1 MKFCTIVARNYLPH
15 ARVLAWS
22 LARHGDQRLSVLVI
36 DDVEKQVDPSTEP
49 FEVVHPDDLDLSTRQ
64 FHLMATIYD
73 VMELSTAMKPW
84 LMDYLLAQTGDPVAY
99 LDPDMELFAP
109 IDDVGGLADEHGI
122 VLTPHLTEP
131 LPRDGLFPDETYILR
146 AGVFNLGFIALST
159 DSLPFRQ
166 WWKKRLDRDCRIS
179 QAEGLFVDQR
189 WIDLVPGLFDHAII
203 RDPGFNVAY
212 WNLSTRKVTRA
223 GSGFMVD
230 DRPLR
235 LFHFSGFSPL
245 DPHLLSRHLANGR
258 ARVHLADQPAL
269 ARICSRYAKSLLDAG
284 YLEAQRSAYRFN
296 YAANGIPIDRR
307 LRNAYRLAVLERE
320 PLSAEVLPD
329 PFDPTEATAFF
340 DFMLDVPPGGD
351 ERTVP
356 PYFAELHRGRVD
368 LQGAFPTLDGEGAV
382 RYLEWV
388 ERSARLEGFVPPHY
402 LPPYRPPRP
411 LLVRPRHEALPQGVN
426 VIGYLDAE
434 DGVGELARQ
443 FGRVL
448 AAARIEHSLVPYAH
462 TPTRRFAALPGSVGV
477 AEFDI
482 NLICVNADELA
493 LFFARQLEGYHRPHA
508 TVAVW
513 AWEVAQFPAWM
524 QRSDHFVD
532 EIWVQS
538 AHTAAAVAPMTDKPV
553 VVMPPP
559 ATDRTAPQLT
569 RSELDLPEGFLFLF
583 CFSYL
588 SVFERKNPIAV
599 VEAFKQAFRPGDGPQ
614 LVIKSVQGWRFPADR
629 ARLRAAACGRSDIHF
644 IDTYESSIR
653 QQGLIGHCD
662 CYVSLHRA
670 EGYGFTM
677 AEAMSYGK
685 PVIATGYSG
694 NLEFMNED
702 NSFLVPSQ
710 LQPIPYG
717 CDPYPPGG
725 PWAEPDV
732 GAAAELMRT
741 TVADPHL
748 AARTGSRAQADLATL
763 HSPASRA
770 NFVRSRLERLRSS
783 A

>member
-1 MKFCTIVARNYLPH
+1 M
-15 ARVLAWS
+15 
-22 LARHGDQRLSVLVI
+22 
-36 DDVEKQVDPSTEP
+36 
-49 FEVVHPDDLDLSTRQ
+49 
-64 FHLMATIYD
+64 
-73 VMELSTAMKPW
+73 
-84 LMDYLLAQTGDPVAY
+84 
-99 LDPDMELFAP
+99 
-109 IDDVGGLADEHGI
+109 
-122 VLTPHLTEP
+122 
-131 LPRDGLFPDETYILR
+131 
-146 AGVFNLGFIALST
+146 
-159 DSLPFRQ
+159 
-166 WWKKRLDRDCRIS
+166 
-179 QAEGLFVDQR
+179 
-189 WIDLVPGLFDHAII
+189 
-203 RDPGFNVAY
+203 
-212 WNLSTRKVTRA
+212 
-223 GSGFMVD
+223 
-230 DRPLR
+230 
-235 LFHFSGFSPL
+235 
-245 DPHLLSRHLANGR
+245 
-258 ARVHLADQPAL
+258 
-269 ARICSRYAKSLLDAG
+269 
-284 YLEAQRSAYRFN
+284 
-296 YAANGIPIDRR
+296 
-307 LRNAYRLAVLERE
+307 
-320 PLSAEVLPD
+320 
-329 PFDPTEATAFF
+329 
-340 DFMLDVPPGGD
+340 
-351 ERTVP
+351 
-356 PYFAELHRGRVD
+356 
-368 LQGAFPTLDGEGAV
+368 
-382 RYLEWV
+382 
-388 ERSARLEGFVPPHY
+388 
-402 LPPYRPPRP
+402 
-411 LLVRPRHEALPQGVN
+411 
-426 VIGYLDAE
+426 
-434 DGVGELARQ
+434 
-443 FGRVL
+443 
-448 AAARIEHSLVPYAH
+448 
-462 TPTRRFAALPGSVGV
+462 

-559 ATDRTAPQLT
+559 ATDRTVPQLT

-653 QQGLIGHCD
+653 QQALIGNCD

-770 NFVRSRLERLRSS
+770 NFVRSRLERLRSR